1 MCEVVEIS
9 DDDEVECL
17 HVQLYAEQRSRD
29 VEENQD
35 ANSNLNDEVEDLS
48 PTDRKKVVM
57 VLLLHLYVMKSLG

>member
-57 VLLLHLYVMKSLG
+57 VLLLQLCVTKSLG